1 MDPGF
6 LLVDNLARLAAI
18 VGLLLSVPLFVF
30 GGYLFMTSMG
40 DPSRAAAA
48 RNAILSVGIG
58 IVVIGC
64 AFIIPT
70 VIGEFVVAPAGGIVH
85 ERDQGVNCDGILR
98 EQLGANEQ
106 ASNAVRMNF
115 VIRRIQSRL
124 EENCGELFWTP
135 VVRSGGSDI
144 ASCFDDADKDSIAGV
159 VVPRGLRRGGSAM
172 NWSGRDAR
180 GNVIVHWTISPLE
193 GRTGL
198 PSDGS
203 ICWMYI
209 SATRSWVEGYP

>member
-40 DPSRAAAA
+40 DPNRAAAA

-70 VIGEFVVAPAGGIVH
+70 VIGEFVVAPSGGVVH
-85 ERDQGVNCDGILR
+85 ERDHGMNCDGILR
-98 EQLGANEQ
+98 EQLAVNEQ
-106 ASNAVRMNF
+106 ASDADRINF
-115 VIRRIQSRL
+115 VIQRIQSRF
-124 EENCGELFWTP
+124 EENCGDLFWTP
-135 VVRSGGSDI
+135 LVRSEQGDVAG
-144 ASCFDDADKDSIAGV
+144 CFDDDDDDSIAGV
-159 VVPRGLRRGGSAM
+159 KVPRGLRRGGSVM
-172 NWSGRDAR
+172 NQSGRDAR
-180 GNVIVHWTISPLE
+180 GNVIVHWTSSPGE
-193 GRTGL
+193 GRIGL
-198 PSDGS
+198 PSDS
-203 ICWMYI
+203 STCWMYV
-209 SATRSWVEGYP
+209 SATRSWVEGY